1 MKYHKIIKNFLVSP
15 AISAFFCGSLSF
27 LAFSPF
33 NCFIF
38 FIIANSGF
46 FFLLNH
52 FKWQEN
58 LKIRQSDVNN
68 SIKLNF
74 LRKYFFNIHSKIGF
88 SFGFGY
94 FLLNLHWICIA
105 LLIDIESFIWLLPF
119 ALLLIPAILAIYF
132 AIISNIYSFLIFRIS
147 KYCNSQQILSLRIF
161 VFAILWI
168 FGEFLR
174 SNYLLPFPWNLAGY
188 SLLFSN
194 NMIQTASIFG
204 IYGVSLIAVIL
215 SILPLI
221 IILPFLLKRIKY
233 TNTAIYQ
240 ITSCEKRFLIAIF
253 IGIFLMIIFGY
264 NHQKMP
270 LITDKNFKIR
280 LVQAN
285 IKQENKW
292 EDYKKIN
299 NIKKHIDLTKYPNNA
314 KYKFSELSLILWSET
329 SIPFALNNNKEL
341 VNFIADAIPNNAKL
355 LSGAIR
361 VNFSEES
368 SNNYDNNKIR
378 IWNSAFLINND
389 GSFSSYDKRH
399 LVPFGEYIPLT
410 NFLPFIGKITN
421 GAVDFSKGEGDVN
434 LDYNNLVK
442 LRPLICYEAIFN
454 DVTNDE
460 ERADLLI
467 NITND
472 SWFGNSIGPYQH
484 LAMARV
490 RAIENGTMMA
500 RVANSGI
507 SAIIDPFGNIKQKID
522 LNASGVIDDNL
533 VIANFSTIYNQ
544 FGNYPL
550 LLLILILF
558 ILSLRSL
565 GRLMPF
571 SLFN

>member
-38 FIIANSGF
+38 LIIANSGF

-94 FLLNLHWICIA
+94 FLLNLNWICIA

-285 IKQENKW
+285 IKQENK
-292 EDYKKIN
+292 
-299 NIKKHIDLTKYPNNA
+299 
-314 KYKFSELSLILWSET
+314 
-329 SIPFALNNNKEL
+329 
-341 VNFIADAIPNNAKL
+341 
-355 LSGAIR
+355 
-361 VNFSEES
+361 
-368 SNNYDNNKIR
+368 
-378 IWNSAFLINND
+378 
-389 GSFSSYDKRH
+389 
-399 LVPFGEYIPLT
+399 
-410 NFLPFIGKITN
+410 
-421 GAVDFSKGEGDVN
+421 
-434 LDYNNLVK
+434 
-442 LRPLICYEAIFN
+442 
-454 DVTNDE
+454 
-460 ERADLLI
+460 
-467 NITND
+467 
-472 SWFGNSIGPYQH
+472 
-484 LAMARV
+484 
-490 RAIENGTMMA
+490 
-500 RVANSGI
+500 
-507 SAIIDPFGNIKQKID
+507 
-522 LNASGVIDDNL
+522 
-533 VIANFSTIYNQ
+533 
-544 FGNYPL
+544 
-550 LLLILILF
+550 
-558 ILSLRSL
+558 
-565 GRLMPF
+565 
-571 SLFN
+571 